1 MSESNADTST
11 QDGKESSES
20 TSDAGDKFTPI
31 TSQDDLNRLISD
43 RVARERSKYSD
54 YKDIKAKAAKLDE
67 IEAASKSETERAAER
82 ASAAEAERD
91 VARAESLRLR
101 IATKNG
107 ISDTDADLFLT
118 GTDEDTLNKQAAR
131 LAQHASDRKKN
142 GNVVPNEGASTTSK
156 PDQMRE
162 FTRSL
167 FGTGD

>member
-1 MSESNADTST
+1 MSEQEATADISVSVDVPPEGEAKTFDEVYVKKLRDEAAKYRTEAKANAKAVEELA
-11 QDGKESSES
+11 GIKESQK
-20 TSDAGDKFTPI
+20 SDAQKAADRLADAEKDA
-31 TSQDDLNRLISD
+31 QDARSEALRWRIAAAHSISD
-43 RVARERSKYSD
+43 E
-54 YKDIKAKAAKLDE
+54 
-67 IEAASKSETERAAER
+67 
-82 ASAAEAERD
+82 
-91 VARAESLRLR
+91 
-101 IATKNG
+101 
-107 ISDTDADLFLT
+107 DADLFLT